1 MFIVNFSISFLFLR
15 QDIGKAFRQ
24 MSLAAACTSASPS
37 LDKIG
42 VCYEEMAGLAE
53 SQPAKVIFNIL
64 PFIHLS
70 KKYLLFE
77 RRIPV
82 HVRCTNV

>member
-24 MSLAAACTSASPS
+24 MSLAAASTSASPS

-42 VCYEEMAGLAE
+42 VCYEEMAGLVE
-53 SQPAKVIFNIL
+53 SQPAKVIFNFLIL
-64 PFIHLS
+64 STYPFKTIFAL
-70 KKYLLFE
+70 
-77 RRIPV
+77 
-82 HVRCTNV
+82 

>member
-24 MSLAAACTSASPS
+24 MSAAAYSTSASPS

-42 VCYEEMAGLAE
+42 VCYEEMAGIAE

-64 PFIHLS
+64 VPFVYPFKTVFAL
-70 KKYLLFE
+70 
-77 RRIPV
+77 
-82 HVRCTNV
+82 